1 MKTLLQKELRLALH
15 PTAPLFLCLSAML
28 LIPNY
33 PYCVVFFYT
42 SLAVFFI
49 CLTGRENHDVFYSVL
64 LPIRKADV
72 VKARFATVILLELLQ
87 VALAVPFAVLRQRL
101 ITAPNEAGMEA
112 NTACSASPFCCWDC
126 STWCS
131 SASTTGMCKRWANP
145 LASPVP

>member
-49 CLTGRENHDVFYSVL
+49 CLTGG
-64 LPIRKADV
+64 K
-72 VKARFATVILLELLQ
+72 
-87 VALAVPFAVLRQRL
+87 
-101 ITAPNEAGMEA
+101 IT
-112 NTACSASPFCCWDC
+112 TC
-126 STWCS
+126 STPAFFPSERPTW
-131 SASTTGMCKRWANP
+131 
-145 LASPVP
+145 